1 MFNKISSWWSGG
13 SKKRALLVGGTF
25 LVVGIAAASLFYS
38 SSRLIAPGDVFTRD
52 TRDLFEGFTRLVLS
66 EANAQ
71 DNFALHP
78 VASDSLG
85 VEPTSAYLLTSKED
99 IKTTDVGESIRVT
112 PQVKFSLAKRAE
124 KEWLLTLA
132 EPLSPNTLFKVALAA
147 SYQDEGGEDQTRDYE
162 WAFQVKDSFKALH
175 SIPRDAATGVPL
187 NSGIEVTFS
196 HDNFAGYEQFFT
208 ITPQV
213 AGKFEKHGRTLVFV
227 PEALNSTQVYTV
239 TVKKG
244 FSLQGSNEVLG
255 EDYSFAFETQTS
267 SGPRSPDAP
276 WFRIYQKLQDV
287 GTTEPPL
294 IQLSARNMKENTV
307 EVAVY
312 PLNGE
317 DEYLQMLDRRD
328 QLPWWAYSK
337 DYYLDDTS
345 SRKALTSFQ
354 APIQEEENVQ
364 FVRFAG
370 SLPPGYYV
378 AELKSGGLRD
388 QVWIQVTDAAAY
400 VNVAKN
406 QTVVWATDLAARR
419 PVAGAR
425 VELIGTGKVFSANGQ
440 GVAVFATPE
449 ELVNASSRT
458 QERTRYYF
466 KVSFA
471 DKELIIPAAYLSRSE
486 GYWSD
491 SGAVDYWKYLYTDR
505 PLYQPTDTIKFWGLL
520 KRRDQ
525 SKVSEPAILT
535 LYKDGYV
542 DYYYR
547 PVVVATQ
554 TLSLDSLGTFTGE
567 IPIKDLRA
575 DSYSLELKVGD
586 EVIEQKYIQI
596 RPYDKPAY
604 QLNLVPDKKVAYAGN
619 AIALEAQASFFEGT
633 AVPDLSLVFETPEGK
648 KTVVTD
654 AEGKV
659 KLTYT
664 KDYHECKNVYRC
676 WPEYAW
682 LKISPELSE
691 VAEIEASANLSF
703 YGPEVYAASNV
714 TYPAK
719 GRSKVEVAVSSIDL
733 DKVEDGYWY
742 PDDDAVRAPS
752 AGTKVTGEVI
762 KITYTR
768 TEVGTGYDF
777 INKRTYKRY
786 SYSRHE
792 EKVDSFSGVT
802 DDKGIFVYER
812 NVDPDTSYQVNVNYY
827 DARGR
832 YDRIASYLYYYDG
845 MNLNRYSGADY
856 NYYHLKLPEDKTF
869 SVGAQVAVDFSNN
882 DESLPDN
889 GNNYYLFLQYQNGFQ
904 EYASSQNSEYAFPFE
919 ARDIPNVNLS
929 GVYFNGETFIVAG
942 TGWVGN
948 SIQFDTDDKTLQ
960 IEIVPDKDRYAPGEE
975 VGLKVATR
983 DARGEPVSAAVNLNL
998 IDEAFYAVMDSKAT
1012 PIDSIYEG
1020 MWSGSVYSASSHRR
1034 PENLY
1039 GGAEKGGCFL
1049 AGTKILMADQS
1060 LKNIE
1065 EVKVGDEILT
1075 LEDPRTN
1082 KKVSSAVTEL
1092 YYHVISH
1099 YLVINHEL
1107 KVTPEHLVYANL
1119 GFIPAGDLKE
1129 GDWMLKEDGEHVF
1142 VASLEAVREVVPVY
1156 NLKAEPQ
1163 HTYFADGYFVHNEK
1177 GGGPRE
1183 FFADAA
1189 LFETV
1194 TTDSR
1199 GQARTSFILP
1209 DNITSWRVTAQGL
1222 SSRLDVGVSMSK
1234 IPVSLPVFIEA
1245 TIGKEYLAGDEPVA
1259 RLRSFGD
1266 SLMRGDPVTLSLTAP
1281 ELGIAD
1287 PQVKQSHAFATEFFP
1302 LPQLARGT
1310 YAVTYSLDAASKGKD
1325 AVKLPLEAVGSRV
1338 VVQSVQT
1345 QDATE
1350 GLALSNAARSPMAV
1364 IFSDTQ
1370 RSAVYRTLQWLS
1382 SSWGDR
1388 IDQGIARM
1396 MAPKLLNETFGV
1408 SRRVPEFAASQYQLS
1423 SGGLALLPYSSADL
1437 ELSARVADLH
1447 VAGFDDTAL
1456 TQYFFRKLEDKKSNK
1471 EEVTLALYGLAALEQ
1486 PVLPRL
1492 RAWIERDDLTVRER
1506 LYAALAAF
1514 ALGDGESARAIYI
1527 NIVDQY
1533 GQIKEP
1539 HIIIKAGDSDD
1550 EILNNTALTAVLAS
1564 YLNEPQQYG
1573 LWGYLRFNHP
1583 KEILLYLEELNFV
1596 KANMARLANKPA
1608 SVEFQ
1613 VNQDTVTAELARPRF
1628 TYAFEIQPGDALKVI
1643 KSAPDIVITTN
1654 TPLPL
1659 AESGLATDADI
1670 SIRRE
1675 YYVNGQKTTT
1685 FKENN
1690 LVEVRLMPEFQKN
1703 ALDGNYQITDILPS
1717 GLLPVTKLY
1726 RGGGSYDCHYW
1737 YPYNRE
1743 GQLVKYMVNKKWRDS
1758 YCGGSYIKYYARVKT
1773 KGAYLAEPAV
1783 IQSMLNPDFMNY
1795 SGEVKVK
1802 IE

>member
-1 MFNKISSWWSGG
+1 M
-13 SKKRALLVGGTF
+13 KRAVLVGGTL
-25 LVVGIAAASLFYS
+25 LVVGVAAASLFYS

-66 EANAQ
+66 GANAQ
-71 DNFALHP
+71 DNFELKAI
-78 VASDSLG
+78 ASDSLG
-85 VEPTSAYLLTSKED
+85 VEPSSAYLLTSKED
-99 IKTTDVGESIRVT
+99 IETADVGESIRVT
-112 PQVKFSLAKRAE
+112 PDAKFFLTKRAA
-124 KEWLLTLA
+124 KEWLLALT

-147 SYQDEGGEDQTRDYE
+147 SYQDAGGEDQTRDYE
-162 WAFQVKDSFKALH
+162 WAFQVKDSFKVLH
-175 SIPRDAATGVPL
+175 SIPRDAATSVPL

-196 HDNFAGYEQFFT
+196 HDNFIDYERFVT
-208 ITPQV
+208 ITPR
-213 AGKFEKHGRTLVFV
+213 ATGKFEKHGRTLVFV
-227 PEALNSTQVYTV
+227 PEALSPAQVYTV

-244 FSLQGSNEVLG
+244 LPLQGSGETLA
-255 EDYSFAFETQTS
+255 EDYSFAFETQVTADS
-267 SGPRSPDAP
+267 FSPDAP

-287 GTTEPPL
+287 STTEPPL
-294 IQLSARNMKENTV
+294 IQLSARNMKDNAV

-312 PLNGE
+312 PLSSE
-317 DEYLQMLDRRD
+317 AEYLQMLDRRD

-345 SRKALTSFQ
+345 SRKALTSFK

-364 FVRFAG
+364 FVRFTG
-370 SLPPGYYV
+370 SLPPGYFL
-378 AELKSGGLRD
+378 AELKNGDLRD

-406 QTVVWATDLAARR
+406 QTVVWAIDLAAKR

-425 VELIGTGKVFSANGQ
+425 VELIGTGKAFSANSQ
-440 GVAVFATPE
+440 GVAVFATPR
-449 ELVNASSRT
+449 ELVDASSRQ
-458 QERTRYYF
+458 QERKRYYF

-471 DKELIIPAAYLSRSE
+471 DKELIIPATYLSRSY
-486 GYWSD
+486 GYWND
-491 SGAVDYWKYLYTDR
+491 SGAVEYWKYLYTDR

-520 KRRDQ
+520 KRRDEGR
-525 SKVSEPAILT
+525 VADNVTLT
-535 LYKDGYV
+535 LYKEGYV

-547 PVVVATQ
+547 PVVIKEQA
-554 TLSLDSLGTFTGE
+554 LEIDNLGAFTGE
-567 IPIKDLRA
+567 IAIKDLRA

-604 QLNLVPDKKVAYAGN
+604 QLSLIPSKKVEFAGN
-619 AIALEAQASFFEGT
+619 AITLEAQASFFEGT

-664 KDYHECKNVYRC
+664 KDYHECKSDYRC

-691 VAEIEASANLSF
+691 IAEIEASANLYF
-703 YGPEVYAASNV
+703 YGPKAYATSKV
-714 TYPAK
+714 SYPAK
-719 GRSKVEVAVSSIDL
+719 GRGKVEVAVSSIDL
-733 DKVEDGYWY
+733 DKAEDGYWRL
-742 PDDDAVRAPS
+742 DDEKERAPS
-752 AGTKVTGEVI
+752 AGTKIEGEII
-762 KITYTR
+762 KITHSS
-768 TEVGTGYDF
+768 TEIGTGYDF
-777 INKRTYKRY
+777 INKRTYKKY
-786 SYSRHE
+786 SYSTHE

-802 DDKGIFVYER
+802 DGFGKYVYER
-812 NVDPDTSYQVNVNYY
+812 NIEPETSYQVKLKYY
-827 DARGR
+827 DANGR
-832 YDRIASYLYYYDG
+832 HDIQSAYLYYYDG
-845 MNLNRYSGADY
+845 AHLNRYGGAGY
-856 NYYHLKLPEDKTF
+856 NFYHLQIPEDNAF
-869 SVGAQVAVDFSNN
+869 SMGEQVVVDFANN

-889 GNNYYLFLQYQNGFQ
+889 GNNYYLYLQYQNGFQ
-904 EYASSQNSEYAFPFE
+904 EYATSQTSEYSFPFE

-948 SIQFDTDDKTLQ
+948 SIQYDTDDKTLQ
-960 IEIVPDKDRYAPGEE
+960 IEIVPDKNQYKPGEE
-975 VGLKVATR
+975 VALKVTTR
-983 DARGEPVSAAVNLNL
+983 DARGQPVSAAVNLNL
-998 IDEAFYAVMDSKAT
+998 IDEAFYAVMDSQAS

-1020 MWSGSVYSASSHRR
+1020 LWSGSVFSAYSHRR
-1034 PENLY
+1034 PENQF

-1049 AGTKILMADQS
+1049 AGTQILMADES

-1065 EVKVGDEILT
+1065 DVEAGDEILT

-1082 KKVSSAVTEL
+1082 KKVSSTVTEL
-1092 YYHVISH
+1092 YYHVVSH

-1119 GFIPAGDLKE
+1119 GFTPAGDLKE

-1142 VASLEAVREVVPVY
+1142 VTSLEAVREVVPVY
-1156 NLKAEPQ
+1156 NLKVEPQ

-1183 FFADAA
+1183 FFTDAA
-1189 LFETV
+1189 LFKTV
-1194 TTDSR
+1194 ATDGR
-1199 GQARTSFILP
+1199 GQARMSFTLP

-1222 SSRLDVGVSMSK
+1222 SSGLDVGVSVSK

-1287 PQVKQSHAFATEFFP
+1287 PQVKQSQAFVPEFFP
-1302 LPQLARGT
+1302 LPKLTRGT
-1310 YAVTYSLDAASKGKD
+1310 YVVTYSLDAASKGKD
-1325 AVKLPLEAVGSRV
+1325 AVKLPLEAVGSRLT
-1338 VVQSVQT
+1338 VQSVQT

-1350 GLALSNAARSPMAV
+1350 GFVLSNTTSHPMAI
-1364 IFSDTQ
+1364 IFSDKQ
-1370 RSAVYRTLQWLS
+1370 RSAVFSTLQWLS
-1382 SSWGDR
+1382 WSWGDR
-1388 IDQGIARM
+1388 IDQGLARTI
-1396 MAPKLLNETFGV
+1396 APKMLNETFGV
-1408 SRRVPEFAASQYQLS
+1408 NRSVPEFAASQYQVS
-1423 SGGLALLPYSSADL
+1423 SGGLTLLPYSSEDL

-1447 VAGFDDTAL
+1447 VSGFDENSL
-1456 TQYFFRKLEDKKSNK
+1456 TQYFFRKLENNKSNK
-1471 EEVTLALYGLAALEQ
+1471 EEVTLALYGLAALQQ

-1492 RAWIERDDLTVRER
+1492 RAWLERDDLTVRER
-1506 LYAALAAF
+1506 LYAALAAY
-1514 ALGDGESARAIYI
+1514 ALGDGEQARSLYRDIM
-1527 NIVDQY
+1527 NQY

-1573 LWGYLRFNHP
+1573 LWGYLRFNRP
-1583 KEILLYLEELNFV
+1583 QEILLYLEELNFV
-1596 KANMARLANKPA
+1596 KANLARLVNKPA

-1613 VNQDTVTAELARPRF
+1613 VNQDAVTAALDRPRF
-1628 TYAFEIQPGDALKVI
+1628 SYAFEMQPGDALKVI
-1643 KSAPDIVITTN
+1643 KSAPDMVITAN

-1659 AESGLATDADI
+1659 AESGLEADSDI

-1685 FKENN
+1685 FNEND
-1690 LVEVRLMPEFQKN
+1690 LVEVRLMPEFKGG

-1726 RGGGSYDCHYW
+1726 RGGGGSDCHYW
-1737 YPYNRE
+1737 YPYHRE
-1743 GQLVKYMVNKKWRDS
+1743 GQKVKYMINKNWRS
-1758 YCGGSYIKYYARVKT
+1758 TYCGGSYIIYYARVKT
-1773 KGAYLAEPAV
+1773 KGSYLAEPAV
-1783 IQSMLNPDFMNY
+1783 IQSVLNPDFMNFT
-1795 SGEVKVK
+1795 GEDKVMIK
-1802 IE
+1802 

>member
-1 MFNKISSWWSGG
+1 M
-13 SKKRALLVGGTF
+13 
-25 LVVGIAAASLFYS
+25 VVGIAAASLFYS
-38 SSRLIAPGDVFTRD
+38 SSRQTAPGDIFTRD

-85 VEPTSAYLLTSKED
+85 VEPSSAYMLTSKED
-99 IKTTDVGESIRVT
+99 IKTTDVGESIKVT
-112 PQVKFSLAKRAE
+112 PQVKFSLTKRAE

-132 EPLSPNTLFKVALAA
+132 EPLPPNTLFKVALAA
-147 SYQDEGGEDQTRDYE
+147 SFQNEGGEDQTRDYE
-162 WAFQVKDSFKALH
+162 WAFQVKDSFKVLH

-196 HDNFAGYEQFFT
+196 HDNYTDYEQFFT
-208 ITPQV
+208 ITPKA

-227 PEALNSTQVYTV
+227 PEALAPTQVYTV

-244 FSLQGSNEVLG
+244 FPLQGSSETLS
-255 EDYSFAFETQTS
+255 EDYSFAFETQTT

-276 WFRIYQKLQDV
+276 WFMIYQKLQDV
-287 GTTEPPL
+287 SATEPPL

-312 PLNGE
+312 PLDGE
-317 DEYLQMLDRRD
+317 AEYLQMLDRRD
-328 QLPWWAYSK
+328 QLPWWAYAK

-345 SRKALTSFQ
+345 SRKALTTFQ

-364 FVRFAG
+364 FVRFTG

-378 AELKSGGLRD
+378 AEFKSGDLRD

-406 QTVVWATDLAARR
+406 QTVVWATDLTMRR

-449 ELVNASSRT
+449 ELLNASTRK
-458 QERTRYYF
+458 QEHKRYYF

-491 SGAVDYWKYLYTDR
+491 SGAVDYWEYLYTDR

-520 KRRDQ
+520 KRRD
-525 SKVSEPAILT
+525 VGRVADNVTLT
-535 LYKDGYV
+535 LYKEGYV

-547 PVVVATQ
+547 PVVIKEQA
-554 TLSLDSLGTFTGE
+554 LEIDKLGTFTGE
-567 IPIKDLRA
+567 ISVKDLHA

-604 QLNLVPDKKVAYAGN
+604 QLSLVPDKKVTYAGN

-648 KTVVTD
+648 KTVITD

-659 KLTYT
+659 ALSYT
-664 KDYHECKNVYRC
+664 KDYHECKNDYRC

-691 VAEIEASANLSF
+691 VAEIEASANLYF
-703 YGPEVYAASNV
+703 YGPEVHAINRV

-719 GRSKVEVAVSSIDL
+719 GRGRVEVKVSKIDL
-733 DKVEDGYWY
+733 DEVEDGYWY
-742 PDDDAVRAPS
+742 PNDDTERVPS
-752 AGTKVTGEVI
+752 VGTKVTGEVI
-762 KITYTR
+762 KITHSR
-768 TEVGTGYDF
+768 KEVGTAYDF

-786 SYSRHE
+786 SYSSHE

-802 DDKGIFVYER
+802 DEKGIFAYER
-812 NVDPDTSYQVNVNYY
+812 DVDPDTSYQVNVNYY
-827 DARGR
+827 DAQGR
-832 YDRIASYLYYYDG
+832 FDRTFAYLYYYDG

-856 NYYHLKLPEDKTF
+856 NYYHLKLPEDLTF
-869 SVGAQVAVDFSNN
+869 SVGEQVAVDFSNN
-882 DESLPDN
+882 EESLPDN

-960 IEIVPDKDRYAPGEE
+960 IEIVTDKDRYAPGEE
-975 VGLKVATR
+975 VGLEVATR

-1049 AGTKILMADQS
+1049 AGTKILMADKS

-1075 LEDPRTN
+1075 LEDPRTK
-1082 KKVSSAVTEL
+1082 KKVSSTVTEL
-1092 YYHVISH
+1092 YYHVVSQ

-1119 GFIPAGDLKE
+1119 GFTPAGDLKE
-1129 GDWMLKEDGEHVF
+1129 GDWMLKEDGEHLF
-1142 VASLEAVREVVPVY
+1142 VTSLEAVREAVPVY
-1156 NLKAEPQ
+1156 NLKVEPQ
-1163 HTYFADGYFVHNEK
+1163 HTYFANGYFVHNEK

-1183 FFADAA
+1183 FFTDAA
-1189 LFETV
+1189 LFKTV
-1194 TTDSR
+1194 TTDGR
-1199 GQARTSFILP
+1199 GQARTSFTLP

-1222 SSRLDVGVSMSK
+1222 SARLDVGVSVSK

-1259 RLRSFGD
+1259 RLRSYGT
-1266 SLMRGDPVTLSLTAP
+1266 SLKRNDPVTLSLTAP
-1281 ELGIAD
+1281 ELGID
-1287 PQVKQSHAFATEFFP
+1287 NPQARRSQAFVPEFFP
-1302 LPQLARGT
+1302 LPKLARGT
-1310 YAVTYSLDAASKGKD
+1310 YAVTYALDSSKGKD
-1325 AVKLPLEAVGSRV
+1325 ALKLPLEAVGSRLM
-1338 VVQSVQT
+1338 VQLAQT
-1345 QDATE
+1345 QDAAE
-1350 GLALSNAARSPMAV
+1350 GLTISNTASLPIAI
-1364 IFSDTQ
+1364 IFSDKQ

-1396 MAPKLLNETFGV
+1396 MAPKLLNEAFEG
-1408 SRRVPEFAASQYQLS
+1408 SRIVPEFAASLYQLS
-1423 SGGLALLPYSSADL
+1423 SGGLTLLPYSSADL

-1447 VAGFDDTAL
+1447 VAGFDETAL

-1471 EEVTLALYGLAALEQ
+1471 EEVTLALYGLTALQQ

-1492 RAWIERDDLTVRER
+1492 RAWMERDDLTVRER
-1506 LYAALAAF
+1506 LYTALAAY
-1514 ALGDGESARAIYI
+1514 ALGDGESARTIYRD
-1527 NIVDQY
+1527 IVGQY
-1533 GQIKEP
+1533 AQIKEP
-1539 HIIIKAGDSDD
+1539 HVVIKAGDTND

-1573 LWGYLRFNHP
+1573 LWGYLRFHRP
-1583 KEILLYLEELNFV
+1583 QEILLYLEELNFV

-1613 VNQDTVTAELARPRF
+1613 VNQDMVKADLNHPRF
-1628 TYAFEIQPGDALKVI
+1628 TYAFEMQPGDALKVI
-1643 KSAPDIVITTN
+1643 KSAPDMVITTN

-1659 AESGLATDADI
+1659 AESGLAKDADI

-1675 YYVNGQKTTT
+1675 YYVDGRKTVT
-1685 FKENN
+1685 FKEND
-1690 LVEVRLMPEFQKN
+1690 LVEVRLTPEFKGK

-1717 GLLPVTKLY
+1717 GLLPITKLY

-1743 GQLVKYMVNKKWRDS
+1743 GQKVKYMISRNWRNTF
-1758 YCGGSYIKYYARVKT
+1758 CGASYITYYARVKT
-1773 KGAYLAEPAV
+1773 KGIYLAEPAV

-1795 SGEVKVK
+1795 TGDDKVK